1 MQGGGG
7 EVQGGKEAGDL
18 GLEEPDPMAQDGR
31 PLLLSLEGGL
41 CGSQLLFDDFDGPLK
56 QLML

>member
-1 MQGGGG
+1 M
-7 EVQGGKEAGDL
+7 QGGKEAGDL

-41 CGSQLLFDDFDGPLK
+41 CGSQLLFDDFDGLLK